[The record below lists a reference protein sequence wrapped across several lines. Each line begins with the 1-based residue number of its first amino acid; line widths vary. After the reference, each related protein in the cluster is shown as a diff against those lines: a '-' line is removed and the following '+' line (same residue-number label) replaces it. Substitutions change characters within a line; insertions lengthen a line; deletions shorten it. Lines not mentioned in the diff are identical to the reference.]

1 MNRRSFLLKTGTTLA
16 TASAIDYAFIQNA
29 VAQTLALGDGGAVSD
44 QRVLF
49 ISFDGGC
56 PMQVGCFDP
65 KPSRQ
70 RFVAGEPARIS
81 PDPTR
86 YPAVDFDRIEASKWA
101 VDNELRYAHT
111 SGNGFTLNT
120 AEASEPHVNLAEDPR
135 KINESA
141 LHARGIRPERGY
153 NLYTP
158 PTYRNGSI
166 IAGPV
171 ATPLLKHAPYM
182 TVLNGVDTTLQHP
195 TAAALMWT
203 GDASIAVK
211 KPTIDCLLAAS
222 LGRGMILSSVASYP
236 WSRRNTFLN
245 HDLPVKGAPFRVA
258 RETMIGASNTGFG
271 ALYRQMFEREF
282 LSRLSPRSAN
292 PTSEAF
298 RTGLQSF
305 IAGRI
310 SGLAGNAA
318 DSATRDFY
326 QSLGQLF
333 QSRGQIAQGGFLTRL
348 ETDID
353 TFVAQGLSEL
363 AAMGLNK
370 YSFAFGDGM
379 TWDRML
385 AQAGM
390 TASLLS
396 QGVCSVATLGMGGWD
411 FHGLNYVDGAAGL
424 WGRQHLVLWMVD
436 YTVRRINAW
445 RGDSAQMLKTS
456 VVLMPELG
464 RHYWLNYGASG
475 GVFGGG
481 QEHQINNSMV
491 VIGGPLGKGQIY
503 GGTGDFYETRKVDLA
518 TGAAVDLTSSAPG
531 HEVLTPR
538 HLLVA
543 LAKHVGGLDETA
555 LRAAFGVD
563 QSAAFL
569 NPLTGRNAA

>member
-1 MNRRSFLLKTGTTLA
+1 MNRRTFLLKTGTTLA
-16 TASAIDYAFIQNA
+16 TASAIDYAFIRGA
-29 VAQTLALGDGGAVSD
+29 VAQTLALSDSASVSD

-65 KPSRQ
+65 KRSRQ
-70 RFVAGEPARIS
+70 RFINGTPVRIS
-81 PDPTR
+81 SDPTR

-120 AEASEPHVNLAEDPR
+120 AEISEPHADLANDPR

-141 LHARGIRPERGY
+141 LQARGIRPERGY
-153 NLYTP
+153 DLYTP

-166 IAGPV
+166 VTGPV

-203 GDASIAVK
+203 GDASLAVK

-245 HDLPVKGAPFRVA
+245 HDLPVKGAPFRIA
-258 RETMIGASNTGFG
+258 RETMVGASDTGFG
-271 ALYRQMFEREF
+271 SLYRQMFEREF
-282 LSRLSPRSAN
+282 MSRLSPRSAN
-292 PTSEAF
+292 PTSDAF
-298 RTGLQSF
+298 RTRLQSF
-305 IAGRI
+305 IGSRI
-310 SGLAGNAA
+310 SGLAANTT

-326 QSLGQLF
+326 QSMGQLF
-333 QSRGQIAQGGFLTRL
+333 ESRGQIAQGGFLSRL
-348 ETDID
+348 ETDINS
-353 TFVAQGLSEL
+353 FVAQGMAELS
-363 AAMGLNK
+363 AMGFYK
-370 YSFAFGDGM
+370 FSYGFGDGM
-379 TWDRML
+379 SWDRML

-396 QGVCSVATLGMGGWD
+396 QGVCSTATLGMGGWD
-411 FHGLNYVDGAAGL
+411 FHGLNYVDGSSGL
-424 WGRQHLVLWMVD
+424 WGRQHLVFWLID
-436 YTVRRINAW
+436 YTIRRINAW
-445 RGDSAQMLKTS
+445 RGDSAHMLKTS

-464 RHYWLNYGASG
+464 RHYWLDSGAGAGASS
-475 GVFGGG
+475 GG
-481 QEHQINNSMV
+481 QQHQTNNSMV
-491 VIGGPLGKGQIY
+491 VIGGPVGKGQIY
-503 GGTGDFYETRKVDLA
+503 GGTSDFYETLKVDLQ
-518 TGAAVDLTSSAPG
+518 TGAAVDVTSTSSN
-531 HEVLTPR
+531 HEILTPR

-569 NPLTGRNAA
+569 NPLPGRSAA